1 MSYALDLAQEQINRL
16 LETATGSSAFEMK
29 KPPPTVEADLAVP
42 LFRVAKESGENP
54 AQLAG
59 RLVEALDLSGTLLK
73 GVFVTGGFL
82 NFKLDD
88 EVFIRQVF
96 EDFERQGERYGS
108 TEDGAGKTVVID
120 FSSPNIAKPFSVGHL
135 RSTVIGDSIGRILR
149 FLGYTV
155 IGDNHIG
162 DWGTQFGK
170 LMYAFELW
178 GDRETVAANPIEELL
193 ALYVRFHD
201 EAEKDPTLD
210 DAARAWFT
218 RLEQGDARA
227 RELWQWFREVSW
239 DEFTNTYQLLGVE
252 FEEVLGESFYNDR
265 LEGIVEEAFE
275 KGIAT
280 WADLEAKSDG
290 EGSEKVALI
299 HLDEHGIDTPLLI
312 RKSDG
317 SSLYATRDLAT
328 IQHRVETWDP
338 VEILYVV
345 GGEQK
350 LYFRQVFK
358 AAELMGYGTRCVH
371 VPFGLIRLPKGRM
384 STRKGRVIFL
394 EDVLNEAIRRAEE
407 VLKDRDLPPAE
418 KKEIARIV
426 GVGAVKYAD
435 LSQTRTKDVLFDWEK
450 MLNMQGDSAPYL
462 QYAYVRIRSI
472 LRRAENEDL
481 SPGLVD
487 PGLLSEPQEIVLV
500 KSLARFPEAVRTAGA
515 GSFPHVVAGYL
526 IGLARDFSSF
536 YKHVSVL
543 KAETP
548 ALVATRL
555 HLCRLTARSL
565 RTGLGL
571 LGIECPERM

>member
-1 MSYALDLAQEQINRL
+1 MSYALDLAQEQISRL
-16 LETATGSSAFEMK
+16 LETATGSAAFEMK
-29 KPPPTVEADLAVP
+29 TPPPNVDADLAVP
-42 LFRVAKESGENP
+42 LFRVAKEIGENP

-59 RLVEALDLSGTLLK
+59 RLAEELDLSDTLLK
-73 GVFVTGGFL
+73 GAFVTGGFL

-88 EVFIRQVF
+88 AAFLGRVF
-96 EDFERQGERYGS
+96 EDFEEQGERYGS
-108 TEDGAGKTVVID
+108 SQQGVGKTVVID
-120 FSSPNIAKPFSVGHL
+120 FSAPNIAKPFSVGHL
-135 RSTVIGDSIGRILR
+135 RSTVIGDAIGRILR

-170 LMYAFELW
+170 LMYAFDLW
-178 GDRETVAANPIEELL
+178 GDRDKVAANPIEELL

-201 EAEKDPTLD
+201 EAEKEPAMEDE
-210 DAARAWFT
+210 ARAWFT

-227 RELWQWFREVSW
+227 EELWKWFRELSLE
-239 DEFTNTYQLLGVE
+239 EFTRTYQLLGVE
-252 FEEVLGESFYNDR
+252 FQEVLGESFYNNR
-265 LEGIVEEAFE
+265 LEGVVQEAFD

-280 WADLEAKSDG
+280 WGELEAKGGG
-290 EGSEKVALI
+290 EGTEKVALI

-312 RKSDG
+312 QKSDG

-338 VEILYVV
+338 AEILYVV

-358 AAELMGYGTRCVH
+358 AAELMGYGTRCEH

-394 EDVLNEAIRRAEE
+394 EDVLNEAIRRSEE
-407 VLKDRDLPPAE
+407 ILEDRDLSADE

-472 LRRAENEDL
+472 LRRAEDGA
-481 SPGLVD
+481 SSASLVD
-487 PGLLSEPQEIVLV
+487 PSLLTEAQEISLV
-500 KSLARFPEAVRTAGA
+500 KSLARFPEVVRTAGA

-526 IGLARDFSSF
+526 ISLAREFSSF
-536 YKHVSVL
+536 YKNVSVL

-555 HLCRLTARSL
+555 HLARLTARVL